1 MDFFFT
7 YSYSECPL
15 QGCKLMKKLISANA
29 YIYFVATSNTAFL
42 SAAQFTVSKGPKINL
57 RGLKMIKGIIEEKTL
72 LSYTIFIYLILA
84 FL

>member
-1 MDFFFT
+1 
-7 YSYSECPL
+7 
-15 QGCKLMKKLISANA
+15 MKNLISANV

-72 LSYTIFIYLILA
+72 LSYTQFIYLILCIFVKYWLPIPLKA
-84 FL
+84 SENPF